1 MNMLLEVVF
10 VPVSDV
16 QKSKEFYEKRV
27 GFKVDFQFGE
37 NGQADGPPQLVQ
49 LTPPGSKCSI
59 HIGKGIVDMKPGSI
73 KSLILVVD
81 SAEAAKK
88 ELEGR
93 GVNVADIQE
102 MPWGKQADFSDPDG
116 NSWTLQ
122 ESYARNKQKAKGEKT
137 GIQHTEPR

>member
-1 MNMLLEVVF
+1 MEMLLEVVF

-16 QKSKEFYEKRV
+16 QKSKDFYEHKV

-37 NGQADGPPQLVQ
+37 NGQPDGPLQLVQ
-49 LTPPGSKCSI
+49 LTPPGSACSI

-81 SAEAAKK
+81 SAEKAKK
-88 ELEGR
+88 ELEAKGLR
-93 GVNVADIQE
+93 VGDIQK

-122 ESYARNKQKAKGEKT
+122 ESYARTKQKAK
-137 GIQHTEPR
+137 QQ